1 MLIDSMKRGLIVS
14 CQAHFDHPLNH
25 APMIAAMAKSAELGG
40 AAGIRADGP
49 EHIAEIKKQVGLPVI
64 GIYKVHQYDHRFFI
78 TPTFEHARTIVEAGA
93 DIVALEA
100 SVQNRPDT
108 EALGTLIRRI
118 KEELHTPV
126 MADVSTFEEGE
137 RAWRLGAD
145 FVGTTLSG
153 YTKASAGRA
162 LPDIA
167 LVKQL
172 TEAGIRAVCEG
183 HVGAPEQAL
192 AAIEAGAYFVVV
204 GTAITDPIAITR
216 QFAGK
221 LQPYRAGRDHHAHR

>member
-1 MLIDSMKRGLIVS
+1 MLIDSMKHGLIVS
-14 CQAHFDHPLNH
+14 CQAHFDHPLNQ

-40 AAGIRADGP
+40 AAGIRANGP
-49 EHIAEIKKQVGLPVI
+49 EHIAEIKKQVGLPII

-78 TPTFEHARTIVEAGA
+78 TPTFEHARAIVEAGA

-100 SVQNRPDT
+100 SVENQPDA
-108 EALGTLIRRI
+108 EVLGTLIRRI
-118 KEELHTPV
+118 KEELHRPV

-153 YTKASAGRA
+153 YTKESMVRS

-167 LVKQL
+167 LVKRL
-172 TEAGIRAVCEG
+172 AEAGVRAVCEG
-183 HVGAPEQAL
+183 HIASPEQAL
-192 AAIEAGAYFVVV
+192 KAIKAGAYFVVV
-204 GTAITDPIAITR
+204 GTAITDPIAIT
-216 QFAGK
+216 QQYAGK
-221 LQPYRAGRDHHAHR
+221 LLQYRTGSDRHVHR